1 MKKTRFMWCFI
12 AYRKL
17 MLCALLVLLL
27 SLLFQL
33 LDKSSQSMNLTSTF
47 PEGRS
52 LLELH
57 YTFYWLGLS
66 LVLISFSLLTLE
78 ITQRFKKDRIT
89 NLYRSIRESYRLRKF
104 LLQDEQKKTTVEKP
118 SAQALTDTKYNHTVR
133 KLMIDINDK
142 ELTLFLRLP
151 KSYQAQRTLKGL
163 EQEIKEELAS
173 RYPHYLIST
182 FERNKQAL
190 WLKGTK
196 R

>member
-1 MKKTRFMWCFI
+1 MKKTRLMWCFI
-12 AYRKL
+12 AFRKL
-17 MLCALLVLLL
+17 MLCALLLLLL

-33 LDKSSQSMNLTSTF
+33 LEQSSQSMNLTPTF
-47 PEGRS
+47 PEGRL

-66 LVLISFSLLTLE
+66 LALISFSLLTLE

-104 LLQDEQKKTTVEKP
+104 LLQDEQKKTTAEKP
-118 SAQALTDTKYNHTVR
+118 SAQALTDTKYNQTVR

-142 ELTLFLRLP
+142 ELILFLRLP

-173 RYPHYLIST
+173 RYPQYLVST